1 MTSFFFV
8 KKNDSTAI
16 ISIISSFS
24 EMRSKGREAYSE
36 AGKTEERRK
45 KIGKLLLVSFLLQII
60 LRRS

>member
-1 MTSFFFV
+1 MTFFFFV

-16 ISIISSFS
+16 ISITSSFS
-24 EMRSKGREAYSE
+24 EARKGREVYGE

-45 KIGKLLLVSFLLQII
+45 RIGKLLLVSFLLQII

>member
-1 MTSFFFV
+1 MTFFFFV

-16 ISIISSFS
+16 ISITSSFS
-24 EMRSKGREAYSE
+24 EARGKGREVYGE

-45 KIGKLLLVSFLLQII
+45 RIGKLLLVSFLLQII